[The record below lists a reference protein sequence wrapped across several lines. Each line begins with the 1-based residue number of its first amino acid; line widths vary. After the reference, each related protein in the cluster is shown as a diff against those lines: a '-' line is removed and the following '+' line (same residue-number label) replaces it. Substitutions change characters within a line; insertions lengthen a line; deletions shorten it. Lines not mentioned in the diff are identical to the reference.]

1 MWPSDAATARPRLAT
16 CRTHY
21 TYCTNYCTYCCKALL
36 TTTTHFTLVHVQD
49 ALGLHRRAY
58 GEEVPHVNKAA
69 VLSQLASL
77 SLQVSSRQRA
87 ESHTQ

>member
-1 MWPSDAATARPRLAT
+1 M
-16 CRTHY
+16 
-21 TYCTNYCTYCCKALL
+21 
-36 TTTTHFTLVHVQD
+36 QD

-77 SLQVSSRQRA
+77 SLQVSSEQRA